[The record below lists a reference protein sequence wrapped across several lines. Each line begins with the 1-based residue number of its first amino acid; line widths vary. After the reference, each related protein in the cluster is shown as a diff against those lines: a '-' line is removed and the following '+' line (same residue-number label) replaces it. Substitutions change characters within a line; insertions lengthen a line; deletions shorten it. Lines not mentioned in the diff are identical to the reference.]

1 MAGLKH
7 KLKLGLRGAFA
18 RLLAYT
24 PLGSLAN
31 RLAPP
36 RLLVLF
42 GHCVDDDRYGGVLA
56 PEMCLSRRRFC
67 ELLDALEKKHVE
79 FTTLSG
85 GWARLQ
91 SGGGGRSLVA
101 LTMDDGYRDN
111 VETMAPL
118 LEARGIC
125 ATVFLESRALDERRV
140 NWTHHLHW
148 LFDELGAEATT
159 RALAEAGRRL
169 GSDEPAGAVLA
180 GIVEEVLAAGGDLY
194 YHVKRRLK
202 YDVAPGLRDEL
213 LAELF
218 RSSGGDERALAE
230 LLYMT
235 WDGAR
240 AMRAGGHELGG
251 HTISHAIL
259 STLDAEA
266 QAAEIAGSS
275 ASMAREL
282 GSAPTVFAYPFGRRW
297 DYDKDSLRAAREA
310 GIELAV
316 NTHAGTN
323 TKEAP
328 PLELRRVSVEEN
340 TPLHLVLAE
349 ASGGFLLL
357 ERLGLKLSE

>member
-1 MAGLKH
+1 MAPLKH

-18 RLLAYT
+18 RLFAYT
-24 PLGSLAN
+24 PLGTLAN

-36 RLLVLF
+36 RLLILF

-56 PEMCLSRRRFC
+56 PEMCLSQTRFGQ
-67 ELLDALEKKHVE
+67 LLDALERKQVE

-91 SGGGGRSLVA
+91 AGGGKRSLVA

-118 LEARGIC
+118 LEARGIA
-125 ATVFLESRALDERRV
+125 ATVFLEARALDERRV

-148 LFDELGAEATT
+148 LFDKIGGEEAAK
-159 RALAEAGRRL
+159 ALAERARACEATE
-169 GSDEPAGAVLA
+169 SAGALLA
-180 GIVEEVLAAGGDLY
+180 DVIDEVLAAGGDLY

-202 YDVAPGLRDEL
+202 YDVNPALRDKL

-218 RSSGGDERALAE
+218 LAEGGDETALAE

-240 AMRAGGHELGG
+240 KMLAGGHELGG
-251 HTISHAIL
+251 HTVSHAIL
-259 STLDAEA
+259 SSLDAA
-266 QAAEIAGSS
+266 GQAAEVEGSS
-275 ASMAREL
+275 ASMAKAL
-282 GSAPTVFAYPFGRRW
+282 GSSPVVFAYPFGRRW
-297 DYDKDSLRAAREA
+297 DYDRHSLEAVQAA

-323 TKEAP
+323 TKDAP
-328 PLELRRVSVEEN
+328 RLELRRVSVEED

-349 ASGGFLLL
+349 ATGGFLLL